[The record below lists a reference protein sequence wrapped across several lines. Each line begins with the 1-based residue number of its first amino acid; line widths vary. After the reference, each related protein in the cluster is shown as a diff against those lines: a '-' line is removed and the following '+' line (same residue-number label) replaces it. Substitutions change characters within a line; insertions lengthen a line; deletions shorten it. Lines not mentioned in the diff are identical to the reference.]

1 MATAK
6 KSRRDRPAPR
16 ERLLASATNLFAT
29 EGIRVI
35 GIDRILREADVAKAS
50 LYSLFGSKDNL
61 IIAYLERLDAT
72 YRASYDALI
81 TDNSDPLD
89 KLIALF
95 DTAAQWQTE
104 HNFRGS
110 YFTIAAGEYPKPETD
125 SEHKIV
131 AQVMIH
137 RAWLRETVEKL
148 LLEKNGYPG
157 GELAEQIIVLY
168 DGAITGSQLSH
179 DITPLEVAKRLVR
192 QLVGEPAADYS
203 I

>member
-16 ERLLASATNLFAT
+16 DRLLASATHLFAT

-61 IIAYLERLDAT
+61 VIAYLERLDGM
-72 YRASYDALI
+72 YRDSYQTLTAGHQ
-81 TDNSDPLD
+81 DPLD

-95 DTAAQWQTE
+95 DTAAQWQQE

-131 AQVMIH
+131 AQVMVH
-137 RAWLRETVEKL
+137 RDWLVGTVEKL

-168 DGAITGSQLSH
+168 DGAITGSQLTK
-179 DITPLEVAKRLVR
+179 DVAPIEVAKGLVR

>member
-179 DITPLEVAKRLVR
+179 DITPIEVAKRLVR